1 MNILVTGSNGQVGT
15 ELQYLAKQFSDF
27 EFTFVDLADL
37 DITDANAVYDF
48 INSGDYNYIINC
60 AAYTAVDKAEED
72 EKLAYEV
79 NAMGAKNIAQAAVIR
94 NIQVIHISTDY
105 VYHNDLDRPLLET
118 DPTNPQSVYASTKLH
133 GDQFV

>member
-1 MNILVTGSNGQVGT
+1 MNILITGSNGQVGT

-60 AAYTAVDKAEED
+60 AAYTAVDKAEEN
-72 EKLAYEV
+72 EKIAYEV
-79 NAMGAKNIAQAAVIR
+79 NAMGAKNIAQAAVI
-94 NIQVIHISTDY
+94 
-105 VYHNDLDRPLLET
+105 
-118 DPTNPQSVYASTKLH
+118 
-133 GDQFV
+133 